1 MFVLLNKF
9 MVPCHLIPAIFGR
22 SYSIQSITFMHLT
35 NFAIAKNPKSAY
47 KTFGTENIWIPLVLK
62 KKLFAKLVLVK
73 NQQLSMS
80 KF

>member
-1 MFVLLNKF
+1 MFVLLIKF

-22 SYSIQSITFMHLT
+22 SYSIQSITFVHLT
-35 NFAIAKNPKSAY
+35 KFAIAKKPKSAY
-47 KTFGTENIWIPLVLK
+47 ETFGTENIWIPLKK

-73 NQQLSMS
+73 NQQLSTS

>member
-47 KTFGTENIWIPLVLK
+47 KTFDLTTSAFFKKIVYINVTVLEW
-62 KKLFAKLVLVK
+62 
-73 NQQLSMS
+73 

>member
-1 MFVLLNKF
+1 V
-9 MVPCHLIPAIFGR
+9 
-22 SYSIQSITFMHLT
+22 HLT

-47 KTFGTENIWIPLVLK
+47 KTTFGTENIWIPLVK
-62 KKLFAKLVLVK
+62 KKLFAKLVFLVK

>member
-1 MFVLLNKF
+1 
-9 MVPCHLIPAIFGR
+9 
-22 SYSIQSITFMHLT
+22 MHLT